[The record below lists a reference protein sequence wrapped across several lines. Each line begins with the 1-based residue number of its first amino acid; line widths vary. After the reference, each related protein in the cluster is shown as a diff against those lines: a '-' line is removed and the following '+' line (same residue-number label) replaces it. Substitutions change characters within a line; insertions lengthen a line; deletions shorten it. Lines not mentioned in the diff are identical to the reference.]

1 MTNSELLKEKI
12 KESGYKIQ
20 HIADEI
26 GLSRQALSNKINNN
40 TQFTVE
46 EMKAMSGILK
56 VDGEE
61 MKRIFFD
68 D

>member
-20 HIADEI
+20 FIADKI
-26 GLSRQALSNKINNN
+26 GLSRQALSNKTNNN

-46 EMKAMSGILK
+46 EMKAISKILK